1 MNELSEQIL
10 SELRHLLGATSDGG
24 SVGPS
29 IYDTARAL
37 RSGGEAGHR
46 HDACAWLIAQQQADG
61 GWGSADFPL
70 FRHAPT
76 WSALLALQRAETLP
90 GAAEAVRA
98 GARFLREQAD
108 PYAHG
113 VPDDAPIGVELIL
126 PPLCGEAASLPG
138 SEAFPRHPALQ
149 PLQRARLAKLQAAAT
164 LPSGHPLLHCW
175 EAWGT
180 SPASACPDAG
190 GSIGISP
197 AATAAWRA
205 RALAQGCPQHAVEA
219 GHLEHAERASAYLQ
233 AASRATGC
241 GIDGVVPNVWPI
253 DVFEPAWSLHTL
265 HMAGLFA
272 HPALDAE
279 VRAAVAQLGARMG
292 PRGLGPSLHFA
303 ADADDTAV
311 ALCVL
316 HLARRRPSA
325 EALRQFES
333 GDLFA
338 TFPGERNPSV
348 STNIH
353 VLHALRLLEE
363 PAAGPAAYVESRR
376 NARGLWDNEKW
387 HVSWLYPTAHA
398 IAALAQGQPRWRDE
412 RALAGVLQAQR
423 SDGGWGA
430 GRAPTCEE
438 TAYALFALHV
448 LDGGEEPAGRR
459 RIAQAVARA
468 REWMLARHAPHA
480 LPQVPLW
487 IGKELYCPTRV
498 VRVAELAGLWLALHW
513 DCRGPDG
520 ARAAAGTVQALEAA
534 P

>member
-10 SELRHLLGATSDGG
+10 SELRHLLGATNDGG
-24 SVGPS
+24 RVGPS
-29 IYDTARAL
+29 VYDTARAL
-37 RSGGEAGHR
+37 QSGGDAGHR
-46 HDACAWLIAQQQADG
+46 QDACAWLIAQQQADG
-61 GWGSADFPL
+61 GWGCPGFPL

-76 WSALLALQRAETLP
+76 WAALLALQHAGTLP
-90 GAAEAVRA
+90 GAAEAA
-98 GARFLREQAD
+98 SAAARFLRDQAD

-126 PPLCGEAASLPG
+126 PPLCAEAAALPG
-138 SEAFPRHPALQ
+138 SGAFPRHPALQ
-149 PLQRARLAKLQAAAT
+149 PLQRARLAKLQAAGP
-164 LPSGHPLLHCW
+164 LPSGHPLLHSW

-197 AATAAWRA
+197 AATAVWRA
-205 RALAQGCPQHAVEA
+205 RALAQERPQQA
-219 GHLEHAERASAYLQ
+219 GYPEHAERARAYLQ

-272 HPALDAE
+272 HPALGTE
-279 VRAAVAQLGARMG
+279 VRAAVARLDARMG
-292 PRGLGPSLHFA
+292 PRGLGPALHFA

-316 HLARRRPSA
+316 HLAGRRPSA
-325 EALRQFES
+325 EALRPFES

-353 VLHALRLLEE
+353 VLQALRLLDE
-363 PAAGPAAYVESRR
+363 PAAGPAAYVECSR
-376 NARGLWDNEKW
+376 NAHGLWDNEKW

-398 IAALAQGQPRWRDE
+398 VAALAQGRPRWRDE
-412 RALAGVLQAQR
+412 RALAGLLQAQR

-430 GRAPTCEE
+430 GHAATFEE

-448 LDGGEEPAGRR
+448 MEGSEEPAGRR
-459 RIAQAVARA
+459 RIAQAVAHA

-480 LPQVPLW
+480 LPQTPLW

-513 DCRGPDG
+513 DRHGPER
-520 ARAAAGTVQALEAA
+520 ATAAAGTAPAA
-534 P
+534 EVAP